1 MQVSQTFKIYHFS
14 FQFSTDVFAIPA
26 GLENCRK
33 KNYYL
38 SAVLQLQ
45 RFEKQPC
52 VLKICIVTFFG

>member
-33 KNYYL
+33 KIITL
-38 SAVLQLQ
+38 VLCCS
-45 RFEKQPC
+45 FKD
-52 VLKICIVTFFG
+52 LKSNLVF